1 MLALS
6 RCTGP
11 GEIGVPE
18 QMRGVPWSGV
28 PPNACADGGAA
39 PHRGRQRSGREA
51 GSRPLEYPGMS
62 GGGTTFLSSAVS
74 ERIGNRA
81 KMAWR
86 VPEGDPSGQSAPLPP
101 AVDSRNH

>member
-1 MLALS
+1 
-6 RCTGP
+6 
-11 GEIGVPE
+11 
-18 QMRGVPWSGV
+18 
-28 PPNACADGGAA
+28 
-39 PHRGRQRSGREA
+39 
-51 GSRPLEYPGMS
+51 MS
-62 GGGTTFLSSAVS
+62 GGETTFLSSAVS